1 MLLIPIITPD
11 KIMAIREL
19 ILPAL
24 IAMISFS
31 CQPHTKTEAAPEEK
45 NYVFFLHNKFLEN
58 NPSGTISP
66 EYNTKAEYN
75 EILASFRKD
84 GFIVI
89 SEKRKPKS
97 DAVMYA
103 RKVTAQIDSLTA
115 MGVKPGHITVV
126 GTSKGGYIAQFVSTY
141 AKNPDLNFVLIGC
154 YQDSDIKE
162 IPDIN
167 FCGNILTIY
176 EKTDIFGVSAIK
188 RKELSTLPVTRFK
201 EIELNNGLKHGF
213 LYPASDEWILPAKKW
228 ATRNYN
234 LK

>member
-1 MLLIPIITPD
+1 MT
-11 KIMAIREL
+11 IREL
-19 ILPAL
+19 ILSAL
-24 IAMISFS
+24 ISIISFS
-31 CQPHTKTEAAPEEK
+31 CQPHKKTETVPEEK

-58 NPSGTISP
+58 HPSGTISP

-84 GFIVI
+84 GFVVI
-89 SEKRKPKS
+89 SEKRKPKT

-115 MGVKPGHITVV
+115 MGVKPDHITVV

-154 YQDSDIKE
+154 YQNSDIKE

-176 EKTDIFGVSAIK
+176 EKTDSYGVSAIK

-201 EIELNNGLKHGF
+201 EMEINTGLKHGF
-213 LYPASDEWILPAKKW
+213 LYLASDEWILPAKKW
-228 ATRNYN
+228 AARNYD